1 MDISDGLAADL
12 GHMCVASNC
21 GAQVAVALVPLSD
34 AVADLVAADPS
45 LITTAITGG
54 DDYELLLAVPPDR
67 VAAVLDAARQSG
79 TAIAEIGTFVQESG
93 LTFLDRDNHAL
104 AFEKAGFTHF

>member
-12 GHMCVASNC
+12 GHMCAASNC
-21 GAQVAVALVPLSD
+21 GAHVAVASVPLSD
-34 AVADLVAADPS
+34 AVADLVADDPA
-45 LITTAITGG
+45 LIATAITGG

-67 VAAVLDAARQSG
+67 VAAALDAALRSG
-79 TAIAEIGTFVQESG
+79 TAVAEIGAFTREPG
-93 LTFLDRDNHAL
+93 LTFLDRDGQSL